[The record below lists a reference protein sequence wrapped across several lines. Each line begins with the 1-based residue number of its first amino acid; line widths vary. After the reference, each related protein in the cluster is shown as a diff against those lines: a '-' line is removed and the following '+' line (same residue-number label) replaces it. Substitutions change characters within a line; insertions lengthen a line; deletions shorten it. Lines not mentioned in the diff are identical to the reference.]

1 MTSRSDLCLYLL
13 NLFGSSY
20 PDVWENRATTAS
32 RHVLADGGIDRR
44 RRADTVPFGSV
55 SVPPDRSYIS
65 KIFILR
71 GDSGMLSRGG
81 QGVCPVLDRA
91 LGRCSGLRC
100 NWWKKMNGQG
110 TRLGVSFLSAE
121 VLPFFLDFG
130 FMSIFCLI
138 FTGSILEVI
147 NLSDSA
153 SSGRSWFS
161 VEDLLRFLAV
171 VLEECFAMML
181 SLHCTDSLY

>member
-1 MTSRSDLCLYLL
+1 MTPRSNLCLYLL

-32 RHVLADGGIDRR
+32 RHVLADGGIGRR

-55 SVPPDRSYIS
+55 SVPPERSYIS

-110 TRLGVSFLSAE
+110 HSWLKVLHLDWNIPFLSQH
-121 VLPFFLDFG
+121 
-130 FMSIFCLI
+130 
-138 FTGSILEVI
+138 THTHTYRY
-147 NLSDSA
+147 NHTHLSQDTTSDQ
-153 SSGRSWFS
+153 RP
-161 VEDLLRFLAV
+161 
-171 VLEECFAMML
+171 
-181 SLHCTDSLY
+181 

>member
-1 MTSRSDLCLYLL
+1 VRLVNDSLQGHEQQDRAPLLVDLVAESRVCFEVGVKFRIL
-13 NLFGSSY
+13 GSSY

-110 TRLGVSFLSAE
+110 HSWLK
-121 VLPFFLDFG
+121 VLHLDWN
-130 FMSIFCLI
+130 IP
-138 FTGSILEVI
+138 
-147 NLSDSA
+147 
-153 SSGRSWFS
+153 R
-161 VEDLLRFLAV
+161 
-171 VLEECFAMML
+171 VLEALRVFVL
-181 SLHCTDSLY
+181 VHRKDV